1 MGFDLK
7 GAIGSIAPTL
17 ATMLGGPLAGA
28 AVSALTGAFGLTST
42 GDQSKDL
49 GAISDVVQNGAM
61 TPDMISQ
68 VRAADQKHL
77 EIIGQQGVDLAKLN
91 ADHEAAM
98 AQISVGDV
106 ASARQREVAVKD
118 STPRVLA
125 YTLIGGFLSLSLL
138 QLIALMFFPVQAAAI
153 PQSGWLLIGQISGY
167 LANEAKM
174 AGSYYFGTSAGSDKK
189 TDMLAKAQPI
199 SD

>member
-125 YTLIGGFLSLSLL
+125 YTC
-138 QLIALMFFPVQAAAI
+138 
-153 PQSGWLLIGQISGY
+153 
-167 LANEAKM
+167 E
-174 AGSYYFGTSAGSDKK
+174 
-189 TDMLAKAQPI
+189 
-199 SD
+199 